1 MFIADLHI
9 HSKYSRATSK
19 DMEVTTL
26 YKWAKWK
33 GIKVLGTGDFTH
45 PHYLAELKKDL
56 EPLGNGLFKLK
67 NKGDE
72 VYFMLT
78 SEVSNIFS
86 AQGKGRRIHTLI
98 LAPSF
103 EVVDKINKQF
113 SRRGDLLADGRPIS
127 RRGDLLADGR
137 PTFGFNLKE
146 LVKMVLDVSSDCLL
160 VPAHAWTPWYGLLG
174 ANGGF
179 DSIEEAFENETKNI
193 YAIETG
199 LSSDIAM
206 NWRLSALDKISL
218 ISNSDAHS
226 PHKIGREANVF
237 TCECDY
243 YEIIDTIKKKDKDRF
258 LCTIE
263 FYPQEGKYHYDGHRK
278 CNVSFSPQQTKEHN
292 YLCPVCKQRLT
303 VGVMHRVETLADRP
317 QGFRP
322 PNAIPEIHLIPLE
335 EIIAEAV
342 NRQVGTKTVREE
354 YERLVNHAPEF
365 EILLKLPLDELAHF
379 VPPKILEGIIRVR
392 EGNVLITPGFDGV
405 YGEIKIF
412 PESKKT
418 KKEPIKQAGLF

>member
-1 MFIADLHI
+1 MMFIADLHI

-19 DMEVTTL
+19 DMEVATL

-45 PHYLAELKKDL
+45 PHYLAELKKNL

-78 SEVSNIFS
+78 TEVSNIFS

-103 EVVDKINKQF
+103 EVVDKINKQ
-113 SRRGDLLADGRPIS
+113 LS

-226 PHKIGREANVF
+226 PHKIGREANIF

-303 VGVMHRVETLADRP
+303 VGVMHRVESLADRP

>member
-113 SRRGDLLADGRPIS
+113 S

-243 YEIIDTIKKKDKDRF
+243 YEIIDTIKKKDRDRF

>member
-1 MFIADLHI
+1 MMFIADLHI

-19 DMEVTTL
+19 DMEITTL

-78 SEVSNIFS
+78 TEVSNIFS

-113 SRRGDLLADGRPIS
+113 S

>member
-113 SRRGDLLADGRPIS
+113 SRRGDLLADGRP
-127 RRGDLLADGR
+127 
-137 PTFGFNLKE
+137 TFGFNLKE

-160 VPAHAWTPWYGLLG
+160 VPAMLG
-174 ANGGF
+174 
-179 DSIEEAFENETKNI
+179 
-193 YAIETG
+193 
-199 LSSDIAM
+199 
-206 NWRLSALDKISL
+206 RL
-218 ISNSDAHS
+218 
-226 PHKIGREANVF
+226 GM
-237 TCECDY
+237 DY
-243 YEIIDTIKKKDKDRF
+243 
-258 LCTIE
+258 
-263 FYPQEGKYHYDGHRK
+263 
-278 CNVSFSPQQTKEHN
+278 
-292 YLCPVCKQRLT
+292 
-303 VGVMHRVETLADRP
+303 
-317 QGFRP
+317 
-322 PNAIPEIHLIPLE
+322 
-335 EIIAEAV
+335 
-342 NRQVGTKTVREE
+342 
-354 YERLVNHAPEF
+354 
-365 EILLKLPLDELAHF
+365 
-379 VPPKILEGIIRVR
+379 
-392 EGNVLITPGFDGV
+392 
-405 YGEIKIF
+405 
-412 PESKKT
+412 
-418 KKEPIKQAGLF
+418 

>member
-33 GIKVLGTGDFTH
+33 GIKILGTGDFTH

-113 SRRGDLLADGRPIS
+113 S

-365 EILLKLPLDELAHF
+365 EILLRLPLDELAHF

-418 KKEPIKQAGLF
+418 KKEPIKQVGLF

>member
-1 MFIADLHI
+1 MMFIADLHI

-113 SRRGDLLADGRPIS
+113 S

>member
-1 MFIADLHI
+1 MMFIADLHI

-19 DMEVTTL
+19 DMEITTL

-78 SEVSNIFS
+78 TEVSNIFS

-103 EVVDKINKQF
+103 EVVDKINKQ
-113 SRRGDLLADGRPIS
+113 LS

>member
-1 MFIADLHI
+1 MMFIADLHI

-78 SEVSNIFS
+78 TEVSNIFS

-103 EVVDKINKQF
+103 EVVDKINKQ
-113 SRRGDLLADGRPIS
+113 LS